1 MTHDHTQDQPLETL
15 SPEMFDEIYSR
26 ISNVIDSAR
35 AVKTDERVWLQRHLD
50 YSKDKRTFWQKLIRK
65 PIDTKGFPV
74 TICGHVYNSRQELE
88 RRLSELNK
96 LEVKHE

>member
-15 SPEMFDEIYSR
+15 SPEMQYEIYR
-26 ISNVIDSAR
+26 RLDKLIDSAR

-65 PIDTKGFPV
+65 PIDAKGFPV

-96 LEVKHE
+96 LEVNHE